1 MGPPPVFCV
10 GRTQGS
16 SRADTG
22 EFFSDTGEFEGEFVL
37 MGGVPGRSKQG
48 VFLYERPQYTA
59 VLKCRILDLA
69 SSALGIH
76 VKLI

>member
-1 MGPPPVFCV
+1 MGTPPVFCV

-16 SRADTG
+16 SRADTGEFFSDTG

-48 VFLYERPQYTA
+48 VFLYERPQY
-59 VLKCRILDLA
+59 
-69 SSALGIH
+69 
-76 VKLI
+76 

>member
-1 MGPPPVFCV
+1 MDLRTLLRNYSKAGMGTPPVFCV

-37 MGGVPGRSKQG
+37 MGGSLGDQTRC
-48 VFLYERPQYTA
+48 VFVYERPKSIESY
-59 VLKCRILDLA
+59 
-69 SSALGIH
+69 
-76 VKLI
+76 

>member
-1 MGPPPVFCV
+1 MFCV

-37 MGGVPGRSKQG
+37 MGGSLVEANKVCFCMKDHNILNRINV
-48 VFLYERPQYTA
+48 VFWTSRLR
-59 VLKCRILDLA
+59 R
-69 SSALGIH
+69 LGYM
-76 VKLI
+76 LN